1 MVREG
6 GYMSLLERLNND
18 MKQAMKN
25 KEKDKLSVIRMLK
38 AALQNE
44 AIKLGNKGLTE
55 DEELTV
61 LSREAKQRK
70 DSLQEFSNAGREDLA
85 EKIRTEIK
93 YVELYMPQQL
103 TEEEITNI
111 VKETIESVGATTKA
125 DMGKVMGALMP
136 KVKGKADG
144 ALVNKL
150 VQQHLS

>member
-6 GYMSLLERLNND
+6 GNMSLLERLNND

-44 AIKLGNKGLTE
+44 GIKLGKPELTE
-55 DEELTV
+55 NEELTV
-61 LSREAKQRK
+61 LSRELKQRK
-70 DSLQEFSNAGREDLA
+70 DSLQEFQNAGREDLV

-93 YVELYMPQQL
+93 YVEVYMPEQL
-103 TEEEITNI
+103 SEEEVSKI
-111 VKETIESVGATTKA
+111 VKETIQQVGATSKA

-144 ALVNKL
+144 SLVNKL